1 MFQSSIPF
9 NFSTCLHIWFNKVV
23 GVSNDLPVIWCV
35 CVCWWLCNFAFYIS
49 HFFLDM
55 SVASFFSPF
64 VHECGWQR
72 KSCFSQAG
80 PSNFSCS
87 RSTGCVMKIRN
98 LKGEWK
104 NYQPTWLK
112 REQEYRKINVCKLT
126 YPTMLQ
132 RLSNSV
138 WFTENGFLLQLS
150 IKTEWKLPIANV
162 KSRNNLIINYG
173 KITRIMKLYFLYT
186 IQISS
191 SIESQNSK
199 ISFQYPK
206 TAANYK
212 HSSWITM
219 KIKIY

>member
-1 MFQSSIPF
+1 MCMCLLMALQLCFLYQPF
-9 NFSTCLHIWFNKVV
+9 FSRH
-23 GVSNDLPVIWCV
+23 VSGIL
-35 CVCWWLCNFAFYIS
+35 
-49 HFFLDM
+49 
-55 SVASFFSPF
+55 FFSPF

-126 YPTMLQ
+126 YPIMLR